1 MRKKLQSTLLLA
13 VLTITIFSCKKSDE
27 KPSNHFTY
35 DSKSYAIKSGITD
48 LDTESTPST
57 ADNSPVYFH
66 DLYLMTSGLTTS
78 GGDVT
83 GKGSVVSLTLSS
95 ATSTIDAGTYI
106 FNGDEDVEVAGK
118 MKGLVLINYNSSD
131 NSGNRYE
138 FTAGTAI
145 VAKTGD
151 VYTVDVTATA
161 NNSQVVAHFSGTVSP
176 LN

>member
-1 MRKKLQSTLLLA
+1 
-13 VLTITIFSCKKSDE
+13 
-27 KPSNHFTY
+27 
-35 DSKSYAIKSGITD
+35 
-48 LDTESTPST
+48 
-57 ADNSPVYFH
+57 
-66 DLYLMTSGLTTS
+66 MTSGLTTS